1 MRARNY
7 ICTSQNEQNSIIVKC
22 TYLNHNKIAC
32 RLQTEKKN
40 RSTRFAEASI
50 DQRRLVT
57 RVAPYE
63 EHEVGLLD
71 LGDVRVEQVGR
82 AQVNAAPLGQK

>member
-1 MRARNY
+1 MYESKRTEFYKVQCRY
-7 ICTSQNEQNSIIVKC
+7 L
-22 TYLNHNKIAC
+22 LNHYIIPC
-32 RLQTEKKN
+32 RRRKS

-50 DQRRLVT
+50 DQRRLVA
-57 RVAPYE
+57 RVAPDE

-82 AQVNAAPLGQK
+82 AQVNAARLGQT